1 MLDTKQKVRIMKNT
15 GVQEE
20 NKLRVTCPMEYA
32 MNKIAGKWK
41 LVILWHIYDQEVIR
55 YGELQR
61 LLDKISHKMLSN
73 QLKELLADGIIHKE
87 VYKEIPPKVEYSL
100 TDFGKTLIPI
110 MDSLFAW
117 GQENRPDMTEL

>member
-1 MLDTKQKVRIMKNT
+1 
-15 GVQEE
+15 
-20 NKLRVTCPMEYA
+20 

-41 LVILWHIYDQEVIR
+41 LVILWHISDQEVIR

-110 MDSLFAW
+110 MDLLFAW